1 MLSPRHAMQDL
12 GVRDVTTLREN
23 LYSGKMRFELR
34 SPSAQVEG
42 KVHDLHSYTR

>member
-1 MLSPRHAMQDL
+1 MQDL
-12 GVRDVTTLREN
+12 GIENLPKLREY
-23 LYSGKMRFELR
+23 LYSGRLRFELR